1 MNLSRDAKKLMLISA
16 TIIVSS
22 VFLLGTNALNSINAQ
37 TTEKIT
43 INVDSS
49 DYAPLTLDP
58 NANQLKVIVG
68 YETKDPQLV
77 NTKINGVMKVT
88 AENGTLV
95 KTSSFPNGFDLTD
108 SGRIQFASS
117 FSDDSLTKVK
127 ADIQLTDLN
136 KTTVL
141 SNAVTTEVSLNRTSD
156 SDASSPPASQ

>member
-1 MNLSRDAKKLMLISA
+1 MLISA
-16 TIIVSS
+16 TIIVGT
-22 VFLLGTNALNSINAQ
+22 VFLLGPNTLNSINAQ
-37 TTEKIT
+37 SAEKIT
-43 INVDSS
+43 ISVDSS

-58 NANQLKVIVG
+58 NANQLKVIIG

-95 KTSSFPNGFDLTD
+95 KTSSFPNGFDLTE
-108 SGRIQFASS
+108 SGRIQFATS

-136 KTTVL
+136 KTSVL
-141 SNAVTTEVSLNRTSD
+141 SNAVTTEVSLNQTST
-156 SDASSPPASQ
+156 SEASSTAPQ